1 MNGLLNGINV
11 LDFGRAAVG
20 PWAASLL
27 GSMGANVIR
36 VESPDGDAMVIQRPL
51 QRGYGVAYTIYN
63 ANKKG
68 LILDLKSP
76 DSKPHLRRLV
86 EKADLIIE
94 NLTPDALKRIGAGYD
109 AAKAMNPNIVYA
121 SCPGWGYTGPIK
133 DLAAGD
139 PDFQAFSGFASLN
152 GDEGGKMEMFRHP
165 YPLDLHA
172 GILFASTALLGL
184 LARNRTGQTQQVT
197 ASHLGSSLLIQI
209 SRAAEYLLNGQ
220 TPRPLGSA
228 SGSTAPHEAF
238 LCQDQRY
245 LAVGVENVAQ
255 WRGLCQALA
264 REDLLKESR
273 WTTNRGR
280 VEGREELVKELS
292 DTISTKPA
300 RWWAIQFEKN
310 AVPFGY
316 FYDFETLRNHRQV
329 TENSFF
335 FETNIPD
342 QGRMFMGNAPWKFH
356 SAETRIEAGPRHGQ
370 HTAELLENGF
380 DAFGNGAAEVASTT
394 TSQSD
399 GSPPLAGIRVV
410 DASQGL
416 TGPYLSL
423 LLADAGAEVIKVEPP
438 SGDYG
443 RDFAPFAENGD
454 SATFLMLNRNK
465 KSITLDTSSPEGSK
479 SLRRLI
485 GGADIFIEDWGPGKT
500 DSLGLGYESLRAE
513 NPGLVHCAISAFGEQ
528 GPLQGPSCFGVGR
541 PGLFRVLPLPGAAKR
556 AAAAGRGGHGLH
568 EHRRGGL
575 PGRSGGPAAEA
586 AEWTGRAGGR
596 KPFRDPRLPPS
607 GELEQPRRPRHL
619 GRILRRTLWRTE
631 DLRAR
636 HQGRTYLRAPRA
648 GATRT

>member
-1 MNGLLNGINV
+1 MNGLLSGINV

-94 NLTPDALKRIGAGYD
+94 NLTPGALERIGAGYD

-184 LARNRTGQTQQVT
+184 LARNRTGQSQRVT

-245 LAVGVENVAQ
+245 LAVDSPQYE
-255 WRGLCQALA
+255 LM
-264 REDLLKESR
+264 LLS
-273 WTTNRGR
+273 W
-280 VEGREELVKELS
+280 
-292 DTISTKPA
+292 
-300 RWWAIQFEKN
+300 
-310 AVPFGY
+310 
-316 FYDFETLRNHRQV
+316 HRQR
-329 TENSFF
+329 NCLNRASW
-335 FETNIPD
+335 
-342 QGRMFMGNAPWKFH
+342 GRTPPGITLPRGTA
-356 SAETRIEAGPRHGQ
+356 AIEASVSWRSSNYPLGMRSL
-370 HTAELLENGF
+370 AE
-380 DAFGNGAAEVASTT
+380 
-394 TSQSD
+394 
-399 GSPPLAGIRVV
+399 
-410 DASQGL
+410 
-416 TGPYLSL
+416 
-423 LLADAGAEVIKVEPP
+423 
-438 SGDYG
+438 GDC
-443 RDFAPFAENGD
+443 P
-454 SATFLMLNRNK
+454 
-465 KSITLDTSSPEGSK
+465 
-479 SLRRLI
+479 
-485 GGADIFIEDWGPGKT
+485 
-500 DSLGLGYESLRAE
+500 
-513 NPGLVHCAISAFGEQ
+513 NP
-528 GPLQGPSCFGVGR
+528 
-541 PGLFRVLPLPGAAKR
+541 
-556 AAAAGRGGHGLH
+556 
-568 EHRRGGL
+568 
-575 PGRSGGPAAEA
+575 
-586 AEWTGRAGGR
+586 
-596 KPFRDPRLPPS
+596 
-607 GELEQPRRPRHL
+607 
-619 GRILRRTLWRTE
+619 
-631 DLRAR
+631 
-636 HQGRTYLRAPRA
+636 
-648 GATRT
+648 